1 MTRPLA
7 LATLTAVLALGA
19 APVPATAP
27 VQDWSNVEVVTV
39 TSKVPGPSLWHI
51 TKGNSEVWILATVGP
66 LPNGMNWETARVES
80 LMKGANAV
88 LMPPQG
94 KVGFFEGSWFLLT
107 SMGTLEQPDGTTLES
122 TLPEPLKARFIA
134 TRKRIDED
142 ADRYDEYLGG
152 VAALR
157 LESDYWDFAKL
168 TPREPYGVIAHL
180 ASKAGTRADPVAE
193 YPAMDVIKAVPK
205 MTPQA
210 HLRCLEFA
218 LSDIETQEAHATAAA
233 QAWANGDLAGVKAN
247 YVETRLDD
255 CFQQNSVYAAMRE
268 TAIGDM
274 TKAIQAALD
283 KPGRTVAVMP
293 MGLLLRKGAVL
304 ERLEAAGLTVDGP
317 PGG

>member
-7 LATLTAVLALGA
+7 LAVLTAALAIGA
-19 APVPATAP
+19 TPVPSTAP
-27 VQDWSNVEVVTV
+27 VQDWSNVETVTV
-39 TSKVPGPSLWHI
+39 TAHAPGPSLWHVA
-51 TKGNSEVWILATVGP
+51 KGNSEVWILATVGP
-66 LPNGMNWETARVES
+66 LPKGMSWDSDRVEN

-88 LMPPQG
+88 LLPPRG

-107 SMGTLEQPDGTTLES
+107 SMSTLEQPDGTTLES
-122 TLPEPLKARFIA
+122 TLPEPLKSRFIA
-134 TRKRIDED
+134 ARVKIGED

-157 LESDYWDFAKL
+157 LESDYWDSAKL
-168 TPREPYGVIAHL
+168 TPYEPERTIEHL
-180 ASKAGTRADPVAE
+180 ASHARADADPVAE
-193 YPAMDVIKAVPK
+193 YPAMDVVKAVPR

-218 LSDIETQEAHATAAA
+218 LGDIEQQQAHAVAAA
-233 QAWANGDLAGVKAN
+233 QAWATGDLVGVKAN

-274 TKAIQAALD
+274 TKAIEAALD
-283 KPGRTVAVMP
+283 KPGHTVAVMP

-304 ERLEAAGLTVDGP
+304 ERLQAAGLTVESP